1 MKYSEISN
9 DDVLATVLRG
19 LDDTVAVPA
28 DVSVAW
34 KNRVNKR
41 MRLDKRING
50 LRWVGE
56 AAAAFMVILCL
67 FVLPVKDAT
76 VAVSTSGGDSPA
88 LPKYAYS
95 DIKIMA
101 SGLSFIES
109 DSSATEESAI
119 QTSIQTFSDSD
130 EPLLAA
136 NEPAGPESD
145 PGLFAV
151 GGDNLVITSNVSLY
165 SSNVEESVQSI
176 KQMASLYDTIL
187 ETETSQSDGKI
198 TSVYGKLRVRK
209 DEAEEFLD
217 AIKAKFSDVKIT
229 IESHDFDM
237 SYIDAS
243 GRIFDLED
251 VIASIKA
258 RIDMAEQ
265 DEIEA
270 LRVQLSKARDELDS
284 IRAQADEYLL
294 DKEYMTVVYSI
305 SNARTG
311 AVFAGI
317 SSLPFFFAGII
328 VAAVALT
335 VLITLHLSSEVRKR
349 KAFA

>member
-1 MKYSEISN
+1 MKYSEIAN

-19 LDDTVAVPA
+19 LDDTVKVPA

-41 MRLDKRING
+41 MRLDRRING

-56 AAAAFMVILCL
+56 AAAAFMLILCL

-119 QTSIQTFSDSD
+119 QVSSSSD
-130 EPLLAA
+130 EALLAVK
-136 NEPAGPESD
+136 EPAGPESD

-165 SSNVEESVQSI
+165 SRNVEESVQSL
-176 KQMASLYDTIL
+176 KQIASSYDTIL
-187 ETETSQSDGKI
+187 ETETSQSDGRN

-217 AIKAKFSDVKIT
+217 TLKAQFSDVKIT

-251 VIASIKA
+251 VIASLKA

-284 IRAQADEYLL
+284 IRVQADEYLL

-305 SNARTG
+305 SNVRTG
-311 AVFAGI
+311 AAFAGI
-317 SSLPFFFAGII
+317 SSSPYFFAI
-328 VAAVALT
+328 VIAAAVALT
-335 VLITLHLSSEVRKR
+335 VLITLHFSSEFRKR
-349 KAFA
+349 KVFA